1 MHLAR
6 LTLCAATVL
15 TLSAEYVAARPVTTV
30 AETNLRKGPATNSEV
45 VTLIP
50 KGSAVDVD
58 KCSNGWCTV
67 TWNDQ
72 TGFAFAGNIMGPVL
86 GGARPRRPDDYSVA
100 ADIPGP
106 GRPPVAGRPPYR
118 EGPPVAE
125 YYEDEDD

>member
-50 KGSAVDVD
+50 KGSTVDVD
-58 KCSNGWCTV
+58 KCSNGWCSV
-67 TWNDQ
+67 TWNEQ
-72 TGFAFAGNIMGPVL
+72 TGFAFAGNVMGPVL
-86 GGARPRRPDDYSVA
+86 GGARPRPRQRLCRRRRYPRPRSPA
-100 ADIPGP
+100 GRRWPADALRPP
-106 GRPPVAGRPPYR
+106 GRR
-118 EGPPVAE
+118 
-125 YYEDEDD
+125 